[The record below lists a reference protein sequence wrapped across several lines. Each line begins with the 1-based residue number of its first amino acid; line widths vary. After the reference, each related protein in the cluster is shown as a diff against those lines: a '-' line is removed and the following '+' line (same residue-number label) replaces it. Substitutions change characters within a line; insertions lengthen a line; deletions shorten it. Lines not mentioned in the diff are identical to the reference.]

1 MGLFSQPAF
10 IALVCMT
17 EDQLQDYVVQ
27 WLEASLPVNSVLH
40 HSPNEGTR
48 HISYKRRLK
57 KLGTKWGWP
66 DLELFIDDAGWL
78 DNVKRLPIFIELKRP
93 RGGKVSDNQKTMHE
107 ELRLAGS
114 HLVVAKRLQE
124 VELFLSPLIKLRQT
138 GQANLVKQICE
149 AAGG

>member
-1 MGLFSQPAF
+1 MESPLR
-10 IALVCMT
+10 L
-17 EDQLQDYVVQ
+17 
-27 WLEASLPVNSVLH
+27 SL
-40 HSPNEGTR
+40 
-48 HISYKRRLK
+48 I
-57 KLGTKWGWP
+57 W
-66 DLELFIDDAGWL
+66 
-78 DNVKRLPIFIELKRP
+78 P

>member
-1 MGLFSQPAF
+1 MVPFSQPAF
-10 IALVCMT
+10 MALYLMT

-27 WLEASLPVNSVLH
+27 WLDASLPHNSVWH

-48 HISYKRRLK
+48 HISYQRRLK

-93 RGGKVSDNQKTMHE
+93 RGGKVSDNQKKIHE
-107 ELRLAGS
+107 ELRAAGS
-114 HLVVAKRLQE
+114 HLVVAKRIAE
-124 VELFLSPLIKLRQT
+124 VELFLSRLIKLRQT

>member
-1 MGLFSQPAF
+1 MELSSQPAF
-10 IALVCMT
+10 MALYLMT

-27 WLEASLPVNSVLH
+27 WLDASLPVNSVLH

-93 RGGKVSDNQKTMHE
+93 KGGKVSDNQKTMHE